1 MGVQAELVLTREAA
15 GRLLE
20 LEAQGRPAFLRPTR
34 IQARGKTRIFLQ
46 QAGVSPNEEG
56 GGLEVPSVSEF
67 LEHFDVIKVYSARGI
82 RYLAR
87 ESGRMDRAWRGS
99 FRRLLDTYGAD
110 PMLRLTACVIG
121 LGRLGSKVTMALSEQ
136 GIGALFLVDPQRIE
150 RPNRQLALY
159 RGFPLGTPK
168 VEALRSFL
176 GREQKV
182 MGIAKALWE
191 LDSDDWGWVFGADV
205 IFVCV
210 DNALARVLAVT
221 RALEAGIPVIE
232 GGVHI
237 QREGSRVRG
246 LWGRIQTAL
255 PGFWCHFCI
264 PDALDW
270 DAASEELQEVVWYE
284 DLQSRV
290 RPADPTLSEWI
301 AASMVLIFRQALLGQ
316 GIRPRYRLEVGGNG
330 ITPRFHAGEETVAL
344 SPRCP
349 HCRSGPSEASS
360 FVQPDLFAAE
370 NPAVKP
376 EGQSSWGGQKL
387 ERWILNG
394 AAVGAWLMA
403 TVLACGLSFGLLLAV
418 REMIGF
424 HGPYG
429 EGFPNLG
436 DFLWNFG
443 YWRYRHTAWNYFAL
457 LPSAGVFL
465 ALPYLLVVA
474 PLYFSRRVYRALGGR
489 YARGKGRRCLARP
502 FWGLEEVMERWPA
515 SPPFRLPAGLRRALN
530 YFGQGLAALCEG
542 TASLL
547 LFVLFKSFGGQ
558 VWLALTFSAL
568 LPLFILLGMFL
579 GLRSNHRAL
588 GRAIARLSSLP
599 A

>member
-1 MGVQAELVLTREAA
+1 MRAELVLTREAA

-20 LEAQGRPAFLRPTR
+20 LEAQGRPAFLRPTL
-34 IQARGKTRIFLQ
+34 IQARDKTRLFLPP
-46 QAGVSPNEEG
+46 AGVSQNGEDG
-56 GGLEVPSVSEF
+56 GWEAPSVSEF
-67 LEHFDVIKVYSARGI
+67 LDQFDVIKIYSARGI

-87 ESGRMDRAWRGS
+87 EPGRMDRAWRGS
-99 FRRLLDTYGAD
+99 FRRLLDTYGWTD
-110 PMLRLTACVIG
+110 PMPRLTACVIG
-121 LGRLGSKVTMALSEQ
+121 LGRLGSKVAMALSEQ
-136 GIGALFLVDPQRIE
+136 GIGTLILVDPQRIE

-159 RGFPLGTPK
+159 RGVPLGTPK

-176 GREQKV
+176 QSEQEV
-182 MGIAKALWE
+182 MGIAKAFWE
-191 LDSDDWGWVFGADV
+191 LDSEDWGWVLGADV

-210 DNALARVLAVT
+210 DNALARVLAIA

-237 QREGSRVRG
+237 QRAGGRVQA

-255 PGFWCHFCI
+255 PGFWCHFCM
-264 PDALDW
+264 PDALDL
-270 DAASEELQEVVWYE
+270 DAAWEELQEVVWYE
-284 DLQSRV
+284 DLQSPV

-301 AASMVLIFRQALLGQ
+301 AASMVLLLRQALLGQ
-316 GIRPRYRLEVGGNG
+316 GIRPRYRLEVGGDG
-330 ITPRFHAGEETVAL
+330 ITPRFHAGEEETVAI
-344 SPRCP
+344 SQRCS
-349 HCRSGPSEASS
+349 HCRPCPSEARS
-360 FVQPDLFAAE
+360 FVKPDLFAAE

-376 EGQSSWGGQKL
+376 EGGQKL
-387 ERWILNG
+387 ERWILKA

-403 TVLACGLSFGLLLAV
+403 TVLACGLAFGLFLAV

-588 GRAIARLSSLP
+588 GRVIARLSSLP

>member
-1 MGVQAELVLTREAA
+1 MQAELVLTREAA

-20 LEAQGRPAFLRPTR
+20 LEAQGRPTFLHPTR
-34 IQARGKTRIFLQ
+34 VQARDRTRVFLQ
-46 QAGVSPNEEG
+46 QTWVSPNEEE

-67 LEHFDVIKVYSARGI
+67 LDHFDVIKVYSARGI

-87 ESGRMDRAWRGS
+87 EPGRMDRAWRGS
-99 FRRLLDTYGAD
+99 FRRLLDTYGWTD
-110 PMLRLTACVIG
+110 PMPRLTACVIG
-121 LGRLGSKVTMALSEQ
+121 LGRLGSKVAMALSEQ
-136 GIGALFLVDPQRIE
+136 GIGTLILVDPQRIE

-159 RGFPLGTPK
+159 RGVPLGTPK
-168 VEALRSFL
+168 VEALQTFL
-176 GREQKV
+176 GKEQKA

-191 LDSDDWGWVFGADV
+191 LDGEDWGWVLEADV

-221 RALEAGIPVIE
+221 RALQAGIPVIE

-237 QREGSRVRG
+237 QRAGGRVRG

-264 PDALDW
+264 PDALDL
-270 DAASEELQEVVWYE
+270 DAASEELQEVAWYK
-284 DLQSRV
+284 DLPSPV
-290 RPADPTLSEWI
+290 RPADPTLSEWL

-316 GIRPRYRLEVGGNG
+316 GIRPRYHLEVGGDG

-344 SPRCP
+344 SPHCP
-349 HCRSGPSEASS
+349 HCRPSPSEART
-360 FVQPDLFAAE
+360 FVQPDFFAVEDSAGDL
-370 NPAVKP
+370 
-376 EGQSSWGGQKL
+376 EGRSSWGGQKL

-403 TVLACGLSFGLLLAV
+403 TVLACGLAFGLLLAV

-429 EGFPNLG
+429 EGFPNPG
-436 DFLWNFG
+436 EFLWNFG

-465 ALPYLLVVA
+465 ALPYLLVAA
-474 PLYFSRRVYRALGGR
+474 PLYFSRRVYRGLGAR
-489 YARGKGRRCLARP
+489 CARGKGRRCLARP
-502 FWGLEEVMERWPA
+502 FWGLEGLSERWPA
-515 SPPFRLPAGLRRALN
+515 SPPFRLPAGLRRPLN
-530 YFGQGLAALCEG
+530 YLGQGLAALCEG
-542 TASLL
+542 AALLL
-547 LFVLFKSFGGQ
+547 LFVLFKSFGSQ
-558 VWLALTFSAL
+558 AWLALTFSAL
-568 LPLFILLGMFL
+568 LPLFILFGMYF
-579 GLRSNHRAL
+579 GLRGNHRAL
-588 GRAIARLSSLP
+588 ARLIVRLASP
-599 A
+599 RN